1 MKKLIIAITL
11 LAFAGCRQQVIT
23 EQSDDT
29 SRFVLVERTDVWNVV
44 YDRSTMVMY
53 AVSRGIYN
61 QGTFTLLVD
70 ANGNPLLWEGTTE

>member
-1 MKKLIIAITL
+1 MKKLIIVITL

-29 SRFVLVERTDVWNVV
+29 SRFVLVERTDIWNVV

-53 AVSRGIYN
+53 AVSRGMYN

-70 ANGNPLLWEGTTE
+70 ANGNPLLWEGATE

>member
-11 LAFAGCRQQVIT
+11 LAFVGCRQQVIT

-53 AVSRGIYN
+53 AVSCGIYN

>member
-11 LAFAGCRQQVIT
+11 LSFTGCTQVLT
-23 EQSDDT
+23 EPKEDF
-29 SRFVLVERTDVWNVV
+29 SRFVEVESTDLWKVV

-61 QGTFTLLVD
+61 EGTFTLLVD
-70 ANGNPLLWEGTTE
+70 ANGNPLLWEGATK

>member
-11 LAFAGCRQQVIT
+11 LAFIGCSQEVT
-23 EQSDDT
+23 KKQSDDA
-29 SRFVLVERTDVWNVV
+29 SRFVLVERTYLCNVV

-61 QGTFTLLVD
+61 EGTFSLLVD